1 MSDFWIYFQTAWRF
15 ILDIKGYHHTLF
27 LIALIAPYTF
37 KDWKSI
43 LILFSAF
50 ALGEI
55 IAMVLSVSGILVI
68 KTNLYEFLIPA
79 TIVSTASFNIIT
91 IGKSQKANTLN
102 WIAVVVFFFGIV
114 HGLVMSNP
122 FKSVVT
128 GKLSDKI
135 LPLFEFIT
143 GIQAAQ
149 LLIVF
154 LILVF
159 SYIVQNFFKFS
170 KRDFILT
177 FSSFVI
183 GIALPIIVKNIL
195 LH

>member
-114 HGLVMSNP
+114 HGLVTSNL

-183 GIALPIIVKNIL
+183 GIALPIIAKNIL

>member
-27 LIALIAPYTF
+27 LIALMAHYAF
-37 KDWKSI
+37 KDWKPI
-43 LILFSAF
+43 LILIATF
-50 ALGEI
+50 AIGEI
-55 IAMVLSVSGILVI
+55 VAMVLSVLGVLVI

-79 TIVSTASFNIIT
+79 TIVITASFNIIT
-91 IGKSQKANTLN
+91 IGKSHKANTIN
-102 WIAVVVFFFGIV
+102 WIAIVILFFGIV
-114 HGLVMSNP
+114 HGLVLSDS
-122 FKSVVT
+122 FKSVAK

-143 GIQAAQ
+143 GIQAGQ
-149 LLIVF
+149 LFIVF
-154 LILVF
+154 LILII
-159 SYIVQNFFKFS
+159 SYAVQNFFKFS

-183 GIALPIIVKNIL
+183 GVALPIIVKNVL
-195 LH
+195 LK

>member
-183 GIALPIIVKNIL
+183 GIALPIIAKNIL

>member
-43 LILFSAF
+43 LILLAAF

-68 KTNLYEFLIPA
+68 KTNLYGFLIPA

-183 GIALPIIVKNIL
+183 GIALPIIAKNIL